1 MKKIA
6 VLIALAVSASVV
18 FAGTAANSVKLT
30 TPFGD
35 QFRERVVESFDSVVA
50 AVNLKAEATE
60 VVSSISVVAAVNG
73 VSNNVTLTLKDADAA
88 TVASQKLITIWPAA
102 TAYGEASTNGL
113 TSIAATTGTIL
124 EATRSTNGVREVI
137 TDTNGVAVI
146 RFIFDAAGSTNYL
159 NAACG
164 QAVGSAKTISK

>member
-60 VVSSISVVAAVNG
+60 IVSSISVVAAVNG

-88 TVASQKLITIWPAA
+88 TVKAQKLITLWPAA
-102 TAYGEASTNGL
+102 TAYGAVDTNGI
-113 TSIAATTGTIL
+113 TTIAATTGTIIDT
-124 EATRSTNGVREVI
+124 ASRVKQDVI

-146 RFIFDAAGSTNYL
+146 RIIYDAAGTTNYL

>member
-88 TVASQKLITIWPAA
+88 TVAAQKLITIWPAA
-102 TAYGEASTNGL
+102 TAYGAVSSNGI
-113 TSIAATTGTIL
+113 TTIAATTGTIIDT
-124 EATRSTNGVREVI
+124 ASRVKQDVI

-146 RFIFDAAGSTNYL
+146 RIIYDAAGTTNYL